1 MHVNGKCIIYH
12 IYMVF
17 FNSGSDGD
25 NALIFCAIDIQ
36 HLIARK
42 QVSNLDQSLS
52 QLSEIV

>member
-1 MHVNGKCIIYH
+1 MYRIYH

-25 NALIFCAIDIQ
+25 NALIFCEIDIQ
-36 HLIARK
+36 HLIERK